1 MIITRDSLK
10 QAFQPLAYW
19 KTIKGVKTKII
30 TLEEIYSNYTELTPQ
45 LQIKRCLQ
53 DYYSNHDTKWALLG
67 GDDSVVPIVKCY
79 EEINDSTKEN
89 IPCDWFYSCING
101 RFDWDANG
109 NDTIGEL
116 QDSVNFIPNLY
127 ISRLP
132 IRTKRHVS
140 TYVQKLLR
148 YEQRP
153 PQQNYVNRML
163 LSGMHLWNTYSNGLS
178 DTQLKSELFYSTYIQ
193 PYWNGTKYRFYD
205 TDTDFGGSTY
215 DFTPENINAQ
225 LNTGYHFVHH
235 ASHGEIDSLPTET
248 NKYSPNYVRQLEDN
262 STPSVFVTMACHTNY
277 FDSHSRE
284 PCLSEAFIRH
294 PNGAICYFGSSRS
307 GWGSPNANPSY
318 ITLGP
323 SFSINGVFFRSLFRD
338 KIVHFAEIAAN
349 AKLSAISLS
358 GYHGSNRWLQF
369 SLNPIGDPELP
380 IYTDNPVSFTGVTV
394 TKTGN
399 NLNVST
405 NGVDS
410 CTIAVTSASDYGET
424 YYNVLDNVS
433 SGIFQDAPAS
443 YFVVVTKH
451 NYVPYVYSSPLYIQN
466 EIFTTDQT
474 ISNVD
479 NVVVGES
486 VTPLKPQGK
495 VIIQSG
501 GKLEIENA
509 DVVLDKGFEVNLGG
523 ELEIR

>member
-1 MIITRDSLK
+1 
-10 QAFQPLAYW
+10 
-19 KTIKGVKTKII
+19 
-30 TLEEIYSNYTELTPQ
+30 
-45 LQIKRCLQ
+45 
-53 DYYSNHDTKWALLG
+53 
-67 GDDSVVPIVKCY
+67 
-79 EEINDSTKEN
+79 
-89 IPCDWFYSCING
+89 
-101 RFDWDANG
+101 
-109 NDTIGEL
+109 
-116 QDSVNFIPNLY
+116 
-127 ISRLP
+127 
-132 IRTKRHVS
+132 
-140 TYVQKLLR
+140 
-148 YEQRP
+148 
-153 PQQNYVNRML
+153 
-163 LSGMHLWNTYSNGLS
+163 
-178 DTQLKSELFYSTYIQ
+178 
-193 PYWNGTKYRFYD
+193 
-205 TDTDFGGSTY
+205 
-215 DFTPENINAQ
+215 
-225 LNTGYHFVHH
+225 
-235 ASHGEIDSLPTET
+235 
-248 NKYSPNYVRQLEDN
+248 
-262 STPSVFVTMACHTNY
+262 MACHTNY

-323 SFSINGVFFRSLFRD
+323 SVSINGVFFRSLFRD